1 MLTAVLLYLSILV
14 LVGTYRSRRVKTGD
28 DFLVAGRTLPAR
40 VLVFT
45 LLATWIG
52 SGSLFAG
59 AGLGYRAGFPALW
72 QSAGAWVGIALVFF
86 IAPRVRRIALYT
98 VPDILELRYGPA
110 ARVLGTVTTVLAYST
125 IAAYQFRGG
134 GRLLAA
140 VAGWD
145 PDTGALV
152 TMIFCV
158 LFTALAGML
167 SIAYIDVGN
176 GILMTVGVMLAVLF
190 MVGDAGGV
198 GASVAALRPDQVS
211 LFGTLGPQ
219 AALALFLPT
228 MFLLL
233 GEANMY
239 QKFFSARD
247 ERAARTAVVA
257 WILGTIVVET
267 LIDSTGVLASTVMP
281 GLSEA
286 QSEEIVIRVATD
298 VLPPFVG
305 VVLVCG
311 AAAIIVSTANSFL
324 LTPSTNL
331 IRDVYQRFINPG
343 ATDRQVIIYT
353 RMAVAVLGGLGYVVS
368 SFFPSILAMA
378 LWAYTMYGA
387 GITPALLGA
396 LLWRRATRAGGVASI
411 LAGMLTTLIWE
422 SVGLL
427 RGWVLGV
434 DGGVAYPLG
443 LETAYPALTLSIAT
457 LVIVSLLTPA
467 QTDAEVAALYVGRA

>member
-1 MLTAVLLYLSILV
+1 MRTAVLLYLSILV
-14 LVGTYRSRRVKTGD
+14 LVSLYRSRRVKTSD

-86 IAPRVRRIALYT
+86 IAPRVRRIAQYT

-110 ARVLGTVTTVLAYST
+110 ARVLGTVTTVLAYAT

-140 VAGWD
+140 VAGVD
-145 PDTGALV
+145 PDTGALF
-152 TMIFCV
+152 TMMFCV
-158 LFTALAGML
+158 AFTALAGML
-167 SIAYIDVGN
+167 SIAYLDVGN

-219 AALALFLPT
+219 ASLALFLPT

-267 LIDSTGVLASTVMP
+267 LIDSTGILASTIMP
-281 GLSEA
+281 GLSVA

-331 IRDVYQRFINPG
+331 IRDVYQRFLNPG

-353 RMAVAVLGGLGYVVS
+353 RMAVAVLGGLGYVAG

-396 LLWRRATRAGGVASI
+396 LLWRRATRWGGVASI

-422 SVGLL
+422 IVGLV
-427 RGWVLGV
+427 RGV
-434 DGGVAYPLG
+434 DGVAAYPLG

-457 LVIVSLLTPA
+457 LVVVSLLTPP
-467 QTDAEVAALYVGRA
+467 QTDAEVAALHVGRA

>member
-1 MLTAVLLYLSILV
+1 MLTAVLLYLSALV
-14 LVGTYRSRRVKTGD
+14 LVGAYRSRRVQTGD
-28 DFLVAGRTLPAR
+28 DFLLAGRALPAR

-72 QSAGAWVGIALVFF
+72 QSAGAWVGIAFAYF
-86 IAPRVRRIALYT
+86 IAPRVRRIAQYT

-134 GRLLAA
+134 GRLLASI
-140 VAGWD
+140 AGID
-145 PDTGALV
+145 PDTGALI
-152 TMIFCV
+152 TMVFCV

-167 SIAYIDVGN
+167 SIAYLDVGN
-176 GILMTVGVMLAVLF
+176 GLLMTVGVMLAVVF
-190 MVGDAGGV
+190 MVGDAGGP
-198 GASVAALRPDQVS
+198 GAALEALRPDQVS

-247 ERAARTAVVA
+247 ERAARLAVGG
-257 WILGTIVVET
+257 WIVGTIVVET
-267 LIDSTGVLASTVMP
+267 LIDSTGVLASAVVP
-281 GLSEA
+281 GLTEA

-298 VLPPFVG
+298 VLPAFLG
-305 VVLVCG
+305 VILVCG

-324 LTPSTNL
+324 LTPATNL
-331 IRDVYQRFINPG
+331 IRDVYQRFVNPSVTG
-343 ATDRQVIIYT
+343 AQVIAYT
-353 RMAVAVLGGLGYVVS
+353 RIIVVVLGVFGYVAGK
-368 SFFPSILAMA
+368 FFPTILAMA

-387 GITPALLGA
+387 GITPALLAA
-396 LLWRRATRAGGVASI
+396 LLWRRATPAGGVASI
-411 LAGMLTTLIWE
+411 LAGMITTLGWE
-422 SVGLL
+422 IVGLA
-427 RGWVLGV
+427 RGV
-434 DGGVAYPLG
+434 DGTPAYLLG
-443 LETAYPALTLSIAT
+443 LETAYPALALSIGTLIVVSLATPARSAAQTAT
-457 LVIVSLLTPA
+457 LDGPRTS
-467 QTDAEVAALYVGRA
+467 